1 VTCDT
6 RAASVCAAMT
16 DERGSKKRSPGA
28 KAGDAQ
34 GMNLGM
40 QVLSYL
46 ISGVLLYGAIG
57 WVADHF
63 LGTGFLL
70 PVGIVLGAGLA
81 IYLTIKR
88 MGALTD
94 GTHVATGVAPGRSD
108 DGTEGKR

>member
-1 VTCDT
+1 MTYAT

-16 DERGSKKRSPGA
+16 DQRPSAKRSPGA

-57 WVADHF
+57 WVGDHF
-63 LGTGFLL
+63 LGTRFLL
-70 PVGIVLGAGLA
+70 PVGILLGAGLA
-81 IYLTIKR
+81 VYMIIKR
-88 MGALTD
+88 VGSLTD
-94 GTHVATGVAPGRSD
+94 GTHARTGVPPARPE